1 MNFYPSPTL
10 VKLAKQS
17 LLRDEYLAI
26 SALRDLPNMMF
37 PVMFKEAFID
47 RHTNIFTA
55 MIPVW
60 PFPYLSLE
68 MLIKKL
74 SLDILKAI
82 FEGLNILFS
91 KPGRQDHLGLVKV
104 SLSAENEQLGTENIY
119 GSEASNLQFF
129 LHPILRTVISWVKRP
144 RGV

>member
-1 MNFYPSPTL
+1 MNFYSPPTL
-10 VKLAKQS
+10 MELAIQR

-26 SALRDLPNMMF
+26 SALKDLPNMMF

-47 RHTNIFTA
+47 GHTKILTA

-68 MLIKKL
+68 MSIKKL

-82 FEGLNILFS
+82 FEGLYILIS
-91 KPGRQDHLGLVKV
+91 KPV
-104 SLSAENEQLGTENIY
+104 LS
-119 GSEASNLQFF
+119 
-129 LHPILRTVISWVKRP
+129 R
-144 RGV
+144 